1 MAFCNNHLFSICCKF
16 GLAFFLKISF
26 YLEGRPQKEG
36 WRISSPAK
44 NICVNMVREIISSL
58 RSSLLP
64 FSLEL
69 SLLALSVHP
78 LSFTLQH

>member
-1 MAFCNNHLFSICCKF
+1 MLQIWTCI
-16 GLAFFLKISF
+16 FLTISF